1 MRQPAAPA
9 PSRSTLDWRR
19 VFGIGLLLWV
29 ATVVVTL
36 LTRNSVLV
44 PTLVLLGSFLVP
56 VSFVS
61 WALQRWRDEHVTTE
75 LVVRAFVVGGLLGV
89 LAAALLES
97 YLLHPSPWLF
107 AGVGLIEEGVK
118 LVALLFVTR
127 HMTRR
132 HTRDGVVLG
141 ATVGFGFAAF
151 ETAGYAFNA
160 TLTVRGLSLTA
171 LVQTE
176 LLRSVVAP
184 LGHGLWTAILGGVL
198 FHSAARGR
206 WLSGRL
212 VLAYVWVALL
222 HAFWDGS
229 HDLAVLITFLLTG
242 SERQS
247 RGLRVGYLP
256 RPTTEQTVLFTVLS
270 IAALVAV
277 ALVGLATLSAVWRS
291 GGNDVDQ
298 PDGYPYAH
306 YGPVGPTWPPTA

>member
-1 MRQPAAPA
+1 MEQPVGPVQARP
-9 PSRSTLDWRR
+9 TGNWRR

-36 LTRNSVLV
+36 LTRNPVLV

-56 VSFVS
+56 VSFVT

-89 LAAALLES
+89 LASALLEN

-107 AGVGLIEEGVK
+107 GGVGLIEEGVK
-118 LVALLFVTR
+118 LAALLLVTR
-127 HMTRR
+127 HLTRR
-132 HTRDGVVLG
+132 HTRDGIVLG

-160 TLTVRGLSLTA
+160 TLTVHGLSLSA

-184 LGHGLWTAILGGVL
+184 LGHGLWTGILGGVL

-206 WLSGRL
+206 WLTGRL
-212 VLAYVWVALL
+212 LLAYLWVSLL

-229 HDLAVLITFLLTG
+229 HDLAVLVTVLLTG
-242 SERQS
+242 SSQQYRL
-247 RGLRVGYLP
+247 LRVGYLAT
-256 RPTTEQTVLFTVLS
+256 PTTEQTVLFTVLS

-277 ALVGLATLSAVWRS
+277 ALVGMATLSAVWRS
-291 GGNDVDQ
+291 GASDADQ
-298 PDGYPYAH
+298 PDGYPSAR
-306 YGPVGPTWPPTA
+306 YGQAGPTWPPTA

>member
-1 MRQPAAPA
+1 MQQPALPIQ
-9 PSRSTLDWRR
+9 PRPTWNWKR
-19 VFGIGLLLWV
+19 VFVVGLLLWL

-36 LTRNSVLV
+36 LTRNPVLV

-56 VSFVS
+56 VSFVT

-75 LVVRAFVVGGLLGV
+75 LVVRAFVVGGVLGI
-89 LAAALLES
+89 LAASLLET

-107 AGVGLIEEGVK
+107 GGVGLIEEGVK
-118 LVALLFVTR
+118 LVALLLITR

-141 ATVGFGFAAF
+141 AAVGFGFAAL

-160 TLTVRGLSLTA
+160 TLTVRGLSLSA

-184 LGHGLWTAILGGVL
+184 VGHGLWTAILGGVL
-198 FHSAARGR
+198 FHGAARGR
-206 WLSGRL
+206 WLTARL
-212 VLAYVWVALL
+212 VLAYLWVSLL

-229 HDLAVLITFLLTG
+229 HDLAVLVTFLLTG
-242 SERQS
+242 SDRQV
-247 RGLRVGYLP
+247 RLLRVGYLP
-256 RPTTEQTVLFTVLS
+256 SSTASQTILFTTLS
-270 IAALVAV
+270 IAALVGV
-277 ALVGLATLSAVWRS
+277 SLIGLATLSRVWRS
-291 GGNDVDQ
+291 GTDDVDH
-298 PDGYPYAH
+298 PDGFPYAH

>member
-1 MRQPAAPA
+1 MQAPVYRA
-9 PSRSTLDWRR
+9 PEPSWSWQR

-36 LTRNSVLV
+36 LTRNAVLV

-56 VSFVS
+56 VTFVT

-75 LVVRAFVVGGLLGV
+75 LVIRGFVVGGLLGV

-97 YLLHPSPWLF
+97 YLLHPSPLLF
-107 AGVGLIEEGVK
+107 GGVGLIEEGVK
-118 LVALLFVTR
+118 LVALLLVTR

-132 HTRDGVVLG
+132 HTRDGIVLG
-141 ATVGFGFAAF
+141 AAVGFGFAAF

-160 TLTVRGLSLTA
+160 TLTVRGLSLVA

-184 LGHGLWTAILGGVL
+184 VGHGLWTAVLGGVL

-206 WLSGRL
+206 WLTGRL
-212 VLAYVWVALL
+212 LLAYLWVSLL

-229 HDLAVLITFLLTG
+229 HDLAVLVTVLLTG
-242 SERQS
+242 SAEQYRL
-247 RGLRVGYLP
+247 LRVGYLAAP
-256 RPTTEQTVLFTVLS
+256 SARQTVLFTVLS
-270 IAALVAV
+270 IAALVGV

-291 GGNDVDQ
+291 GARDADQ
-298 PDGYPYAH
+298 PDGYPHPH
-306 YGPVGPTWPPTA
+306 YGPAGPPWPPTG